1 MGVVDPANVHNKDD
15 QNPQLEGSAESS
27 NPLPTG
33 GGDHTEVAADV
44 IKRCRFK
51 RRALKCIIERYIY
64 ATKEL
69 IEQKG
74 SRATIKQNLSDI
86 VETFKKIE
94 GFHAQL
100 EEHSQDEEE
109 LLDDM
114 MALTDIRLEVNNI
127 TGMVQEHLEKK
138 ASGSSHLGKSQA
150 SSKPSSSPPSTPEE
164 YVEDQEE
171 LDKDKKKQEINE
183 QRLQQAARLS
193 ELVLEKRAEAAQLQ
207 EQADEA
213 ERQSEAIGGRSNKSS
228 RKLPANLLTQTE
240 IGGEEKARLYV
251 KHLEQIQPHG
261 AQAENDNEEDWIVEF
276 RKTLKVSV
284 RAVDPGKIP
293 VRADVPVY
301 NGDPLKW
308 LSWGGL
314 FKALVHDTKMTSEA
328 KMGFLHTK
336 LSKECDR
343 VIAGLFPDDEGYA
356 EALMLLRDRYGHPTT
371 LQAAHLLMLKS
382 LPDVSSGNP
391 DSVATSFQSFVD
403 QARSHLSVLKRY
415 SKGESPFVSS
425 LIYDL
430 TDKLPQEDAKA
441 WRTKV
446 GEGQVRMTL
455 EAFSTWLGARGRC
468 YWSALPPQNV
478 RRKENRNNRNL
489 PRRSLIGQ
497 YGAKCPKCEGKHKT
511 ESCIKFKE
519 LSAEE
524 RLNFA
529 KEKRLCFSCLEGS
542 HVSRNCPQKKECS
555 IGNCKK
561 KHHSLLY
568 EEENVR
574 ATTTKTPRSGVAFG
588 VVEVSVVGAG
598 GIQVKGNLLFDDGS
612 DTTLVSESFVRKLG
626 LRGKKTTL
634 NISGVGGN
642 ERKRASSQ
650 VTLRVKTP
658 GGDAEYAN
666 LTAWSLPKI
675 CQPVETVPW
684 PEIKTKWK
692 HLENLNLKAVG
703 GEIDILLG
711 LDHADLLV
719 PLDVRMGKPQE
730 PVGKR
735 TSFGWMAVGLIG
747 NPRRSIHSF
756 HVARAESEQL
766 DVAFKQF
773 WDSESF
779 GTKTT
784 NAPHYSND
792 EQRAIDI
799 LEHETKKLESGYEV
813 PLLWKENEPQLQNN
827 REVAKKRLEGL
838 QRRFEREP
846 EYEKNYRKAIS
857 KYIEDGYA
865 HKVSQEDDLNGPNQW
880 YLPHHG
886 VYKKSSTEKKIRV
899 VFDASAKHRG
909 KCLNDALLA
918 GPVLQN
924 ELPQVL
930 TKFRQ
935 GDVAFGADI
944 EAMFSRIRLQKQD
957 ARYHRFLWKEKDSD
971 VINTYQMDRLAFGDT
986 SSPCEAIY
994 VTRRAAKDFGQG
1006 QEEAV
1011 RAINENLY
1019 VDDYLDSTETTEQA
1033 ITKGRQVKEILA
1045 NGDLH
1050 LKKWTSNVPEVASAL
1065 GEEKKPEVDVV
1076 TNLVEHEPEKKILG
1090 VKWNTE
1096 TDELTFAVVPV
1107 EHVTYTRRGL
1117 LSKLAGVFDP
1127 LGLASPF
1134 IIKAKILTQ
1143 QLCLLGLDWDDPIPN
1158 SHLTKWNAW
1167 LHKLPELEKVSVPRC
1182 IQPKKRN
1189 VTQSELHTFCDASE
1203 EAFAAVVYLRSIYD
1217 DDDIR
1222 CSFLMAK
1229 TKVAPKRALSVA
1241 RLELQAAV
1249 LGARL
1254 ADYVR
1259 KAMTRHIDRVFFW
1272 TDSKCV
1278 IGWIRSTAVWYKPFV
1293 AHRVGEI
1300 QTLTDPKSWRHV
1312 PGRVNV
1318 SDCATRSRLDER
1330 SELIP
1335 VRWFTGP
1342 DFLYQDEE
1350 NWPKEIPVE
1359 DLQQHEEIKP
1369 SKIFVAKSNPERAPV
1384 HADVDLERISSLWKA
1399 QRVAAQVHRF
1409 FSICKGKK
1417 PGSSVLTVE
1426 ELRVGLTALVR
1437 QCQREAFPSDLES
1450 LERTKTVSKRSK
1462 LLSFTP
1468 YLDESNVIR
1477 VEGRLDRAQLP
1488 YEVRHPILLPQKH
1501 RLTELIV
1508 ESYHR
1513 LENHGGIDHVLAAIR
1528 QKFWIIRGRQE
1539 VKSFKRKCTKCK
1551 KERAKPSSQLLS
1563 ELPSERITAMQPAF
1577 YHTSVDYFG
1586 PIEVKLTRNTTTK
1599 RYGALFTCMSTR
1611 CVHLEVAES
1620 LSTPDFLQV
1629 LHKMMAR
1636 RGEPRSIYS
1645 DNGTNFV
1652 GAVSELKSMIR
1663 ELNRSEELKNRLA
1676 RIGEG
1681 INWKFQPPA
1690 SPHWGGVHESLVK
1703 SVKIALNRTLNPKGG
1718 QKRRNLTDMQL
1729 SALFAEVE
1737 RFVNSRPITYVSSDP
1752 QDIEALTPY
1761 HFWLHRRSPVI
1772 PLGEYSRPNFQD
1784 RFKQTQ
1790 HLANVVWQQW
1800 VKPYLPSLISRKKW
1814 RNEERNISVNDV
1826 VLVAVP
1832 GLLRGEWKLGRVV
1845 EAYPGKDGRVRAAK
1859 VKTNNGFYTRPVTKL
1874 YILEEDGGYDRRLD
1888 EIETNDGE
1896 E

>member
-1 MGVVDPANVHNKDD
+1 MSVSQSTRSHKTKEVAVPANIQSKDD
-15 QNPQLEGSAESS
+15 QNVQPEGSAESS
-27 NPLPTG
+27 SPLLTG
-33 GGDHTEVAADV
+33 GRDHTELSADV
-44 IKRCRFK
+44 IKRCRVK
-51 RRALKCIIERYIY
+51 RRALKCIIGRYIE
-64 ATKEL
+64 ATKQLMERG
-69 IEQKG
+69 G
-74 SRATIKQNLSDI
+74 SRAAIKQNLTDI

-94 GFHAQL
+94 GFQAQL
-100 EEHSQDEEE
+100 EEHSQDDDE
-109 LLDDM
+109 LLADI
-114 MALTDIRLEVNNI
+114 MALTDIRLEVNDI
-127 TGMVQEHLEKK
+127 TGTVQEHLEKK
-138 ASGSSHLGKSQA
+138 ASGSSRSSKSQT
-150 SSKPSSSPPSTPEE
+150 SSQRSRSPPSTTEE
-164 YVEDQEE
+164 NVEDQEE
-171 LDKDKKKQEINE
+171 SDKEEKKQETNK

-193 ELVLEKRAEAAQLQ
+193 ELAREKRAEAAQLQ
-207 EQADEA
+207 EQADEV
-213 ERQSEAIGGRSNKSS
+213 ERQSEAIGGGRKESS
-228 RKLPANLLTQTE
+228 QKLPANLSTQPE

-251 KHLEQIQPHG
+251 KHLEQIQTQE
-261 AQAENDNEEDWIVEF
+261 AQAENASEDDWIVEF

-284 RAVDPGKIP
+284 RSVDPGKIP
-293 VRADVPVY
+293 VRADVPIY

-308 LSWGGL
+308 LSWSGL

-371 LQAAHLLMLKS
+371 LQAAHLQSLKS
-382 LPDVSSGNP
+382 LPDVNSGNP
-391 DSVATSFQSFVD
+391 DSLATSFQSFVD
-403 QARSHLSVLKRY
+403 QARSHLAVLKRY
-415 SKGESPFVSS
+415 SRGESPFVSS

-446 GEGQVRMTL
+446 GEGQARMTL

-478 RRKENRNNRNL
+478 RRKENRNNRNPL
-489 PRRSLIGQ
+489 RRSLVGQ
-497 YGAKCPKCEGKHKT
+497 YGAKCPKCDGKHRA
-511 ESCIKFKE
+511 ESCTQIKE

-524 RLNFA
+524 RLNFV

-542 HVSRNCPQKKECS
+542 HVSRNCPRKKECG

-561 KHHSLLY
+561 KHHPLLH

-598 GIQVKGNLLFDDGS
+598 GTQVKGNLLFDDGS
-612 DTTLVSESFVRKLG
+612 DTMLVSDSFVKKLG

-634 NISGVGGN
+634 NISGVGGK
-642 ERKRASSQ
+642 ERKRTSSQ

-658 GGDAEYAN
+658 EGGAEYVN

-692 HLENLNLKAVG
+692 HLENVNLKTVG

-719 PLDVRMGKPQE
+719 PLDVKMGKPQE
-730 PVGKR
+730 PVAKR
-735 TSFGWMAVGLIG
+735 TTFGWIAVGLIG
-747 NPRRSIHSF
+747 DPRPGIYSY
-756 HVARAESEQL
+756 HVARAESEPL

-784 NAPHYSND
+784 NTPHYSSD
-792 EQRAIDI
+792 EQRAIGI
-799 LEHETKKLESGYEV
+799 LEHETKKLDNRYEV
-813 PLLWKENEPQLQNN
+813 PLLWKENEPLLQNN

-846 EYEKNYRKAIS
+846 EYEDYRKAIS
-857 KYIEDGYA
+857 KYIENGYA
-865 HKVSQEDDLNGPNQW
+865 HKVSQEDNLDGPNQW

-886 VYKKSSTEKKIRV
+886 VYKKSSAEKKIRV
-899 VFDASAKHRG
+899 VFHASAKHRG
-909 KCLNDALLA
+909 KCLNDALLP

-930 TKFRQ
+930 TKFRE

-957 ARYHRFLWKEKDSD
+957 ARYHRFLWKEKDSY
-971 VINTYQMDRLAFGDT
+971 VIDTYQMDRLAFGDT

-994 VTRRAAKDFGQG
+994 VTRRTAKDHGKG

-1050 LKKWTSNVPEVASAL
+1050 LRKWTSNVPEVASAL

-1076 TNLVEHEPEKKILG
+1076 TNLVEHEPEKKMLG

-1096 TDELTFAVVPV
+1096 TDELTFAVVPI

-1143 QLCLLGLDWDDPIPN
+1143 QLCLLGLDWDDSIPN
-1158 SHLTKWNAW
+1158 CHLTKWKAW
-1167 LHKLPELEKVSVPRC
+1167 LRRLPELERISIPRC
-1182 IQPKKRN
+1182 IQPKKKN
-1189 VTQSELHTFCDASE
+1189 VIRSELHTFCDASE
-1203 EAFAAVVYLRSIYD
+1203 EAFAAVVYLRSVYD
-1217 DDDIR
+1217 EDDIR
-1222 CSFLMAK
+1222 CSFMMAK
-1229 TKVAPKRALSVA
+1229 TKVAPKKALSVA

-1259 KAMTRHIDRVFFW
+1259 KAMTRQIDRVFFW
-1272 TDSKCV
+1272 TDSKCA

-1312 PGRVNV
+1312 PGRMNV
-1318 SDCATRSRLDER
+1318 SDCATRSRFDER

-1342 DFLYQDEE
+1342 DFLYQDED
-1350 NWPKEIPVE
+1350 NWPKEIRVE
-1359 DLQQHEEIKP
+1359 DQQQHEEIKP
-1369 SKIFVAKSNPERAPV
+1369 NKIFVAKSNPERVPAY
-1384 HADVDLERISSLWKA
+1384 ADVDLERISSLWKA
-1399 QRVAAQVHRF
+1399 QRVAARVHRF

-1477 VEGRLDRAQLP
+1477 VGGRLDRAQLP
-1488 YEVRHPILLPQKH
+1488 YEVRHPIILPQKH

-1508 ESYHR
+1508 
-1513 LENHGGIDHVLAAIR
+1513 
-1528 QKFWIIRGRQE
+1528 
-1539 VKSFKRKCTKCK
+1539 
-1551 KERAKPSSQLLS
+1551 
-1563 ELPSERITAMQPAF
+1563 
-1577 YHTSVDYFG
+1577 
-1586 PIEVKLTRNTTTK
+1586 
-1599 RYGALFTCMSTR
+1599 
-1611 CVHLEVAES
+1611 
-1620 LSTPDFLQV
+1620 
-1629 LHKMMAR
+1629 
-1636 RGEPRSIYS
+1636 
-1645 DNGTNFV
+1645 
-1652 GAVSELKSMIR
+1652 
-1663 ELNRSEELKNRLA
+1663 
-1676 RIGEG
+1676 
-1681 INWKFQPPA
+1681 
-1690 SPHWGGVHESLVK
+1690 
-1703 SVKIALNRTLNPKGG
+1703 
-1718 QKRRNLTDMQL
+1718 
-1729 SALFAEVE
+1729 
-1737 RFVNSRPITYVSSDP
+1737 
-1752 QDIEALTPY
+1752 
-1761 HFWLHRRSPVI
+1761 
-1772 PLGEYSRPNFQD
+1772 
-1784 RFKQTQ
+1784 
-1790 HLANVVWQQW
+1790 
-1800 VKPYLPSLISRKKW
+1800 
-1814 RNEERNISVNDV
+1814 
-1826 VLVAVP
+1826 
-1832 GLLRGEWKLGRVV
+1832 
-1845 EAYPGKDGRVRAAK
+1845 
-1859 VKTNNGFYTRPVTKL
+1859 
-1874 YILEEDGGYDRRLD
+1874 
-1888 EIETNDGE
+1888 
-1896 E
+1896 